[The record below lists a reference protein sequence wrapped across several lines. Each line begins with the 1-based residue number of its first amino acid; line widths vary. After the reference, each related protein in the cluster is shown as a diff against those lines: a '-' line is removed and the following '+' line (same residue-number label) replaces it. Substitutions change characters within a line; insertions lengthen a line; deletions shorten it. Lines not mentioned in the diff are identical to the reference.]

1 MSSPRTLFDRILNP
15 GEDDR
20 YTAAQRR
27 EAAIESV
34 VGHLTLLLN
43 TRQGNCETLPDYG
56 MPEMEGKN
64 EAAVSLRREME
75 TEIRNTI
82 LRYEPRLARVRVKM
96 DLADEDSLVPRFIV
110 TGELNE
116 TEGGGAKVSFVT
128 ILDQSGQIRVE

>member
-15 GEDDR
+15 DEDDR

-34 VGHLTLLLN
+34 VAHLTLLLN
-43 TRQGNCETLPDYG
+43 ARQGNCETLPDYG
-56 MPEMEGKN
+56 MPEMEGRN

-82 LRYEPRLARVRVKM
+82 TRYEPRLERVRVKM
-96 DLADEDSLVPRFIV
+96 DLSDEDSLVPRFIV
-110 TGELNE
+110 SGQLNE
-116 TEGGGAKVSFVT
+116 SDADGAKVSFVT

>member
-34 VGHLTLLLN
+34 VAHLTLLLN
-43 TRQGNCETLPDYG
+43 ARQGNCETLPDYG

-82 LRYEPRLARVRVKM
+82 LRYEPRLARVRVRM